1 MSLLITDGSEPLTTA
16 DVKAWAKIENSD
28 EDTLVSS
35 LITSCRHEIESY
47 TKMVLCNQTWRT
59 FYQFDYAKTIFYSP
73 RMTATSVSVDV
84 DGTTLTVDT
93 DYLFNSN
100 TGRLKLKNEY
110 GSDSEITITW
120 TVQTTLSAQS
130 ALKQAL
136 LDLVTYR
143 FYNRGTYDL
152 PQNVRTVLD
161 QYRVLNV

>member
-161 QYRVLNV
+161 QYRVFNV

>member
-1 MSLLITDGSEPLTTA
+1 MSLLITEAAEPITTSE
-16 DVKAWAKIENSD
+16 VKAWAKIENSD

-73 RMTATSVSVDV
+73 RQVASVSVDV

-161 QYRVLNV
+161 QYRVFNV

>member
-1 MSLLITDGSEPLTTA
+1 M
-16 DVKAWAKIENSD
+16 
-28 EDTLVSS
+28 
-35 LITSCRHEIESY
+35 
-47 TKMVLCNQTWRT
+47 LCNQTWRT

-73 RMTATSVSVDV
+73 RMTATAVSVDV
-84 DGTTLTVDT
+84 DGTTLTEDT

-110 GSDSEITITW
+110 GTDSEITITW

-143 FYNRGTYDL
+143 FYNRGTSDMPNL
-152 PQNVRTVLD
+152 VKEAINK
-161 QYRVLNV
+161 YRVFNV

>member
-16 DVKAWAKIENSD
+16 DVKTWAKIENSD

-73 RMTATSVSVDV
+73 RMTTTAVSVDV
-84 DGTTLTVDT
+84 DGTILTEDT

-110 GSDSEITITW
+110 GTDSEITITW

-143 FYNRGTYDL
+143 FYNRGTSDMPNL
-152 PQNVRTVLD
+152 VKEAINK
-161 QYRVLNV
+161 YRVFNV

>member
-28 EDTLVSS
+28 EDTLVNS

-143 FYNRGTYDL
+143 FYNRGTSDMPNL
-152 PQNVRTVLD
+152 VREVINK
-161 QYRVLNV
+161 YRVFNV